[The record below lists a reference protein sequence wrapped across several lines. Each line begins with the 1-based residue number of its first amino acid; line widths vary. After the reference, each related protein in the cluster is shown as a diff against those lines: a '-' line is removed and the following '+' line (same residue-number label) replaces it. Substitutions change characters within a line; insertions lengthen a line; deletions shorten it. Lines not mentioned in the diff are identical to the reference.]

1 MLRQY
6 RERDDDAESR
16 GGGDEQDPGATSQP
30 LPVVGAGHGRLRSH
44 VRVRPAAIVA
54 LRERHDRADPTD
66 AAESND
72 PMLAND
78 PAQNA
83 DRADPTDPMDSTEP
97 IDPIDSTD
105 PVLPIDRIEH
115 SER

>member
-1 MLRQY
+1 MLRQ
-6 RERDDDAESR
+6 RCERDDDAESH

-30 LPVVGAGHGRLRSH
+30 LPVVGGGAGRLRSH
-44 VRVRPAAIVA
+44 VRFRPAATVA
-54 LRERHDRADPTD
+54 PRERHDRAEPTD

-78 PAQNA
+78 PAENA
-83 DRADPTDPMDSTEP
+83 DRADPTEPMDSTEP
-97 IDPIDSTD
+97 TDPIDSTD
-105 PVLPIDRIEH
+105 PVLPIDRIER